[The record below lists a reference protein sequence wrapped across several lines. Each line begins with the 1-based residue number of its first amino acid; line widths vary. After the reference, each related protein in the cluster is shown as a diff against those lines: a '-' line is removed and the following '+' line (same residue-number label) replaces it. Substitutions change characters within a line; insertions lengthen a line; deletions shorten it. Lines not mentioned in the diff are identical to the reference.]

1 MNSSVKTLK
10 DHQVLLGNLYRQ
22 RRMRVKFV
30 TFSPMELLTPVRR
43 PAQVAHMLAL
53 AHHIQGAI
61 DRGDFED
68 RADVA
73 RHLNL
78 TRARITQVLDLIL
91 LAPDLQEAVLDLE
104 AVDGVE
110 PFSEHVLRSLAR
122 PAAWAE
128 QRSHWP
134 SRLNHR

>member
-1 MNSSVKTLK
+1 MNAPVKTLK
-10 DHQVLLGNLYRQ
+10 EHQVLLGNLYRQ
-22 RRMRVKFV
+22 RRRRVKFV

-43 PAQVAHMLAL
+43 PAQVARMLAL
-53 AHHIQGAI
+53 AHHLQGAI

-78 TRARITQVLDLIL
+78 TRARITQVLDLLL
-91 LAPDLQEAVLDLE
+91 LAPDLQEQVLDLE

-110 PFSEHVLRSLAR
+110 PFREHTLRTVVRASS
-122 PAAWAE
+122 WAE
-128 QRSHWP
+128 QRARWTTL
-134 SRLNHR
+134 RR